1 MSMKRNMRKLDAGR
15 DDDDWL
21 ENRGGEPFKQMQLM
35 LISSMLSPELKNVV
49 DVADISVQRYYR
61 NH

>member
-1 MSMKRNMRKLDAGR
+1 MSMKRNMRKLDAGC

-21 ENRGGEPFKQMQLM
+21 ENGGGEPLKQIWLM
-35 LISSMLSPELKNVV
+35 LIASPLSPELYNVV
-49 DVADISVQRYYR
+49 DVADISVQRYHR